1 MSGLGQYVLEIEH
14 KVNSIQFIEDWSNE
28 YAHKDLC
35 KKVCAYL
42 GIKNSF
48 DVGIVQDYLY
58 RMVELSDR
66 RDYHE

>member
-28 YAHKDLC
+28 YTYKDLC
-35 KKVCAYL
+35 NKVCTYL
-42 GIKNSF
+42 NIKDSF

>member
-28 YAHKDLC
+28 YTYKDLC
-35 KKVCAYL
+35 NKVCTYL
-42 GIKNSF
+42 AIKDSF